1 MRCRENRDGLF
12 VVYMTAHTRNK
23 LQQGLAH
30 HHGHRTRPVEGA
42 DKPCGRRRRRR
53 LLLGACTAR
62 ALTWLLLAL
71 RRIDHHGI
79 RCLHGL
85 RLPLE
90 DLRRQPGG
98 AQPQLGPACGLGW
111 ALCSFG
117 SERRGGISRW
127 RTTLLIQPT
136 QVVGA

>member
-1 MRCRENRDGLF
+1 MRCCENRDGLF

-98 AQPQLGPACGLGW
+98 GAASARPSAWFGLG
-111 ALCSFG
+111 ALQFWQRKA
-117 SERRGGISRW
+117 RRD
-127 RTTLLIQPT
+127 
-136 QVVGA
+136 